1 MTAAY
6 SREDGG
12 RVTILSALAL
22 PSGSA
27 PALARLSGVS
37 HRYGDVLALDR
48 LDLEVREGEV
58 LAVLGPNGAGK
69 TTAVSLLLGTLTLQT
84 GAARV
89 FGSAPDAVGVRLRR
103 GAMLQVSGVP
113 ETLTVGEHLAL
124 FRAYYP
130 SPLPTARLLEMAGL
144 QELRDRRFGK
154 LSGGQKQRVMFA
166 LALAGNPEL
175 VFLDEPTAGL
185 DLDGR
190 RRLWDEIRGLKAA
203 GRTAVLTTHYLE
215 EADALADR
223 IAVIHRGRLIAE
235 GSPEEIKSRTAGRVV
250 RCVTTI
256 SAETARSF
264 PEAAGAEMKGQHLEV
279 VTAEPEAV
287 LRRMF
292 ALDPELGD
300 LTVVG
305 VGLEEA
311 FLALTGD
318 GAGPEGEA

>member
-1 MTAAY
+1 MDPTPSAAA
-6 SREDGG
+6 SETGPP
-12 RVTILSALAL
+12 LA
-22 PSGSA
+22 S
-27 PALARLSGVS
+27 LAGVS

-69 TTAVSLLLGTLTLQT
+69 TTAVSLLLGTLTLQS

-89 FGSAPDAVGVRLRR
+89 FGSAPDAAEVRRRR

-113 ETLTVGEHLAL
+113 ETLTVAEHLAL
-124 FRAYYP
+124 FRAYYAA
-130 SPLPTARLLEMAGL
+130 PLPTARLLEMAGL

-166 LALAGNPEL
+166 LALAGDPEL

-190 RRLWDEIRGLKAA
+190 RRLWDEIRGIKAA

-223 IAVIHRGRLIAE
+223 IVVIHRGRLIAA

-250 RCVTTI
+250 RCVTSIGLETVRAFPETA
-256 SAETARSF
+256 SAETR
-264 PEAAGAEMKGQHLEV
+264 GQHLEI
-279 VTAEPEAV
+279 VTGAPEAL

-292 ALDPELGD
+292 QLDSGLSD

-318 GAGPEGEA
+318 GADPEGGA